1 MYLHCAIFHVHIQD
15 TLFDSGQ
22 KQALTVC
29 HFHLV
34 DIIGTGLDHIFYR
47 AQFLTC
53 LLYTSII
60 WSLYSA
66 VIRYFIL

>member
-47 AQFLTC
+47 AQFLTV
-53 LLYTSII
+53 IVKE
-60 WSLYSA
+60 A
-66 VIRYFIL
+66 VDALIA